1 MKPSLRCIQN
11 VAGCTAIAKLQH
23 LFAHRIVNGPL
34 TRLIH
39 NRRRFTVSKI
49 RSPHISRFYAQSA
62 TSKLSSIS
70 CETALKTADQYD
82 VILDVRQPEEVSEG
96 CIESNK
102 FKHIPLPRIKEFKD
116 SKEQEIQSLK
126 GKKVLV
132 YCRGGVRSMAATE
145 ILQKFG
151 VNATNME
158 GGFTKWSELTKR
170 QQK

>member
-1 MKPSLRCIQN
+1 M
-11 VAGCTAIAKLQH
+11 
-23 LFAHRIVNGPL
+23 
-34 TRLIH
+34 
-39 NRRRFTVSKI
+39 FT
-49 RSPHISRFYAQSA
+49 FFLYAQLSA
-62 TSKLSSIS
+62 FWILIV
-70 CETALKTADQYD
+70 QYD

-145 ILQKFG
+145 
-151 VNATNME
+151 
-158 GGFTKWSELTKR
+158 S
-170 QQK
+170 